1 MNFYSAQIL
10 TLIHAHSVMTDI
22 DKINIETI
30 DLNLLKVLEALHEEG
45 SASRAAVRLGLT
57 QSAVSAALGRLRRLY
72 DDHLF
77 VRTGR
82 GLAPTLRA
90 NELKPLVSE
99 ALDKCRQSLQ
109 LASGAQA
116 GYAGRSLSLGLS
128 DDFELALGKSLIDK
142 LEQEMP
148 GLRIVFRQTH
158 SRIVG
163 DMLMNREID
172 LAIASGGFTSA
183 AVGSETLGEGRYAC
197 LIDSRQSLKAGEIE
211 ANNQLNLQAF
221 LHRQHLLVSS
231 GGFIGMVDE
240 VLIPQG
246 LKRTVRASTTHFAAL
261 PYLLLG
267 SDALATIPL
276 HAARV
281 LAAFHPLRLLLPP
294 VAMPAYSINLGWR
307 RDALRDPAVVKM
319 KEIISQLFTG
329 FDWQNETGKND
340 N

>member
-1 MNFYSAQIL
+1 MNFYSAQFL
-10 TLIHAHSVMTDI
+10 TLIYADSFMTDI
-22 DKINIETI
+22 DKINIEAI

-109 LASGAQA
+109 LVSGVRA

-128 DDFELALGKSLIDK
+128 DDFELALGRQLIDR

-163 DMLMNREID
+163 EMLMNREVD

-197 LIDSRQSLKAGEIE
+197 LIDSRQPLMAGEID
-211 ANNQLNLQAF
+211 NNNHLSLQAF
-221 LHRQHLLVSS
+221 LRRQHLLISS

-246 LKRTVRASTTHFAAL
+246 LKRSIRASTTHFAAL

-276 HAARV
+276 HAART
-281 LAAFHPLRLLLPP
+281 LAAFHPLKLLFPP
-294 VAMPAYSINLGWR
+294 VSMPAYSVNLGWR

-319 KEIISQLFTG
+319 KQIISEIFSG
-329 FDWQNETGKND
+329 FDWQSEAGGQ
-340 N
+340 

>member
-1 MNFYSAQIL
+1 
-10 TLIHAHSVMTDI
+10 MTDI

-109 LASGAQA
+109 LVSGARA
-116 GYAGRSLSLGLS
+116 GYAGRSLSVGLS
-128 DDFELALGKSLIDK
+128 DDFELALGKRLIDR

-148 GLRIVFRQTH
+148 GLRLVFRQTH

-163 DMLMNREID
+163 DMLMNREVD

-197 LIDSRQSLKAGEIE
+197 LVDARQPLEAAEITG
-211 ANNQLNLQAF
+211 NNQLSLEAF
-221 LHRQHLLVSS
+221 LSRQHLLVSS

-246 LKRTVRASTTHFAAL
+246 LKRVVRASTTHFAVL

-267 SDALATIPL
+267 SNAIATIPL
-276 HAARV
+276 HAARA
-281 LAAFHPLRLLLPP
+281 LAAFHPLTLALPP
-294 VAMPAYSINLGWR
+294 VAMPAYAINLGWR

-319 KEIISQLFTG
+319 KQVIATLLAD
-329 FDWQNETGKND
+329 FDWQNLSVNPC
-340 N
+340 

>member
-1 MNFYSAQIL
+1 MS
-10 TLIHAHSVMTDI
+10 DI
-22 DKINIETI
+22 DNINIEAI
-30 DLNLLKVLEALHEEG
+30 DLNLLKVFEALHEEG

-109 LASGAQA
+109 LVSGGRA

-128 DDFELALGKSLIDK
+128 DDFELALGKQLIDR
-142 LEQEMP
+142 LELEMP

-163 DMLMNREID
+163 DMLLDRQVDM
-172 LAIASGGFTSA
+172 AIASGGFTSA
-183 AVGSETLGEGRYAC
+183 AIGCETLGEGRYAC
-197 LIDSRQSLKAGEIE
+197 LLDACQSLTEDEIDSQQRLTLA
-211 ANNQLNLQAF
+211 AF
-221 LHRQHLLVSS
+221 LSRQHLLVSS

-246 LKRTVRASTTHFAAL
+246 LKRTVRASTTHFSAL

-267 SDALATIPL
+267 SGALATIPL
-276 HAARV
+276 HAART
-281 LAAFHPLRLLLPP
+281 LAAFHPLQLVLPP
-294 VAMPAYSINLGWR
+294 IAMPAYAINLGWR
-307 RDALRDPAVVKM
+307 RDALRDPAIVKM
-319 KEIISQLFTG
+319 KQVISDILLA
-329 FDWQNETGKND
+329 FDWQNGTAQRQ
-340 N
+340 

>member
-1 MNFYSAQIL
+1 MS
-10 TLIHAHSVMTDI
+10 DI
-22 DKINIETI
+22 DNINIEAI

-109 LASGAQA
+109 LVSGGRA

-128 DDFELALGKSLIDK
+128 DDFELALGKQLIDR
-142 LEQEMP
+142 LELEMP

-163 DMLMNREID
+163 DMLLDRQVDM
-172 LAIASGGFTSA
+172 AIASGGFTSA
-183 AVGSETLGEGRYAC
+183 AIGSETLGEGRYAC
-197 LIDSRQSLKAGEIE
+197 LLDACQSLTVEEIDSQQRLTLA
-211 ANNQLNLQAF
+211 AF
-221 LHRQHLLVSS
+221 LSRQHLLVSS

-246 LKRTVRASTTHFAAL
+246 LKRTVRASTTHFSAL

-267 SDALATIPL
+267 SRALATIPL
-276 HAARV
+276 HAARTLV
-281 LAAFHPLRLLLPP
+281 AFHPLQLVLPP
-294 VAMPAYSINLGWR
+294 IAMPAYAINLGWR
-307 RDALRDPAVVKM
+307 RDALRDPAIVKM
-319 KEIISQLFTG
+319 KQVISDILLA
-329 FDWQNETGKND
+329 FDWQNGTAQTQ
-340 N
+340 

>member
-1 MNFYSAQIL
+1 
-10 TLIHAHSVMTDI
+10 MTDI
-22 DKINIETI
+22 DSVNIEAI

-57 QSAVSAALGRLRRLY
+57 QSAVSAALGRLRRFY
-72 DDHLF
+72 GDHLF

-82 GLAPTLRA
+82 GLSPTLRA

-109 LASGAQA
+109 WVTGARA

-128 DDFELALGKSLIDK
+128 DDFELALGKQLIDK
-142 LEQEMP
+142 LEHEMP

-163 DMLMNREID
+163 DMLMNREVD

-183 AVGSETLGEGRYAC
+183 AIGSETLGEGRYAC
-197 LIDSRQSLKAGEIE
+197 LLDARQPLDADEIDAGQRLTLKA
-211 ANNQLNLQAF
+211 F
-221 LHRQHLLVSS
+221 LKRQHLLVSS
-231 GGFIGMVDE
+231 GGFVGMVDE

-246 LKRTVRASTTHFAAL
+246 LKRTVRASTTHFSAL
-261 PYLLLG
+261 PYLLLD

-276 HAARV
+276 HAART
-281 LAAFHPLRLLLPP
+281 LAKYHPLRLIQPP
-294 VAMPAYSINLGWR
+294 VAMPAYGIDLGWR
-307 RDALRDPAVVKM
+307 RDALRDPAVVNM
-319 KEIISQLFTG
+319 KQTIAAILAD
-329 FDWQNETGKND
+329 FDWQQGSHERGV
-340 N
+340 

>member
-1 MNFYSAQIL
+1 MNFYSARIL
-10 TLIHAHSVMTDI
+10 TLIHAHPFMSDI
-22 DKINIETI
+22 DKINIETV
-30 DLNLLKVLEALHEEG
+30 DLNLLKVLEALYEEG

-99 ALDKCRQSLQ
+99 ALDKCRQSL
-109 LASGAQA
+109 LLVSGARA
-116 GYAGRSLSLGLS
+116 GYAGRSLSIGLS
-128 DDFELALGKSLIDK
+128 DDFELALGKRLIDR
-142 LEQEMP
+142 LERNMP
-148 GLRIVFRQTH
+148 GLRVVFRQTH
-158 SRIVG
+158 SRIVEE
-163 DMLMNREID
+163 MLMNREID
-172 LAIASGGFTSA
+172 VAIASGGFTSA
-183 AVGSETLGEGRYAC
+183 AIGSETLGEGRYAC
-197 LIDSRQSLKAGEIE
+197 LIDVTQPLAEHE
-211 ANNQLNLQAF
+211 VEHQHHLTLAAF
-221 LHRQHLLVSS
+221 LSRRHLLVSS

-246 LKRTVRASTTHFAAL
+246 LKRTVMASTTHFSAL

-267 SDALATIPL
+267 SPALATIPL
-276 HAARV
+276 HAARQ

-307 RDALRDPAVVKM
+307 RDALRDPAVMKL
-319 KEIISQLFTG
+319 KEIVSDTLSS
-329 FDWQNETGKND
+329 FDWQSESFD
-340 N
+340 DA

>member
-1 MNFYSAQIL
+1 
-10 TLIHAHSVMTDI
+10 MTDI
-22 DKINIETI
+22 DKINIESI

-45 SASRAAVRLGLT
+45 SASRAGVRLGLT

-72 DDHLF
+72 NDPMF

-109 LASGAQA
+109 LVSGVRA

-128 DDFELALGKSLIDK
+128 DDFELALGKQLINR

-158 SRIVG
+158 SRIAG
-163 DMLMNREID
+163 DMLMDREVD

-183 AVGSETLGEGRYAC
+183 AVGYETVGEGRYAC
-197 LIDSRQSLKAGEIE
+197 LLDSSDPLDAGDVDAQNRLTLE
-211 ANNQLNLQAF
+211 AF
-221 LHRQHLLVSS
+221 LQRQHLLVSS

-240 VLIPQG
+240 VLTPQG
-246 LKRTVRASTTHFAAL
+246 LKRTVKASTTHFSAL

-267 SDALATIPL
+267 SQALATIPL
-276 HAARV
+276 HAART

-294 VAMPAYSINLGWR
+294 IAMPAYSINLGWR
-307 RDALRDPAVVKM
+307 RDALRDPAVGKM
-319 KEIISQLFTG
+319 RQIVGETLSA
-329 FDWQNETGKND
+329 FDWQSERVEPSVLA
-340 N
+340 

>member
-1 MNFYSAQIL
+1 MS
-10 TLIHAHSVMTDI
+10 DI
-22 DKINIETI
+22 DNINIEVI

-109 LASGAQA
+109 LVSGGRA

-128 DDFELALGKSLIDK
+128 DDFELALGKQLIDR
-142 LEQEMP
+142 LELEMP

-163 DMLMNREID
+163 DMLLDRQVDM
-172 LAIASGGFTSA
+172 AIASGGFTSA
-183 AVGSETLGEGRYAC
+183 AIGSETLGEGRYAC
-197 LIDSRQSLKAGEIE
+197 LLDACQSLTVEEIDSQQRLTLA
-211 ANNQLNLQAF
+211 AF
-221 LHRQHLLVSS
+221 LSRQHLLVSS

-246 LKRTVRASTTHFAAL
+246 LKRTVRASTTHFSAL

-267 SDALATIPL
+267 SQALATIPL
-276 HAARV
+276 HAARTLV
-281 LAAFHPLRLLLPP
+281 AFHPLQLVLPP
-294 VAMPAYSINLGWR
+294 IAMPAYAINLGWR
-307 RDALRDPAVVKM
+307 RDALRDPAIVKM
-319 KEIISQLFTG
+319 KQVISDILLA
-329 FDWQNETGKND
+329 FDWQNGTAQTQ
-340 N
+340 